1 MIYVDTTVISALL
14 TPEPKSAAAA
24 GWHSTSTDELVS
36 CVWSMTEFSQVLGWK
51 QRTQQLS
58 AVQARTVWENF
69 QRMIGSDLRLL
80 PVDALDYH
88 RASQLAQEPAS
99 GLSAAEALHLACAER
114 ARAKG
119 VATLNEVLA
128 RQAQKLKLKPV
139 PLAA

>member
-14 TPEPKSAAAA
+14 TPEPQSTAAANWYA
-24 GWHSTSTDELVS
+24 ASSEELVS
-36 CVWSMTEFSQVLGWK
+36 SVWSMTEFSQVLGWK
-51 QRTQQLS
+51 QRTKQLS
-58 AVQARTVWENF
+58 AAQSGAVWENF
-69 QRMIGSDLRLL
+69 QRMIGGDLRLL

-88 RASQLAQEPAS
+88 RASQLAQDPAGS
-99 GLSAAEALHLACAER
+99 LSAAEALHLACAER

-119 VATLNEVLA
+119 VATLNEALA